1 MEILK
6 GSKENK
12 TSIKDQA
19 KAELV
24 EEKTQEIRD
33 KLKGK
38 LKEEQAAKVVLA
50 NIKREIDFLEKKI
63 EQEIND
69 ING

>member
-1 MEILK
+1 MEIVKNADL
-6 GSKENK
+6 
-12 TSIKDQA
+12 SIKEQA

-24 EEKTQEIRD
+24 KERTEEFRD
-33 KLKGK
+33 KLKAK

-50 NIKREIDFLEKKI
+50 NVKREIEFLEKKI

-69 ING
+69 INN